1 MFTYQVIVDWQQ
13 FNEQVCDWGK
23 LPTGEMV
30 HKITFGYRIHCI
42 CFIMN
47 RNGDMSVSIIDYG
60 AAIQSVK
67 MKGKSGE
74 MEVIL

>member
-1 MFTYQVIVDWQQ
+1 
-13 FNEQVCDWGK
+13 
-23 LPTGEMV
+23 MV
-30 HKITFGYRIHCI
+30 HKITFGYKIHFI